1 MSEFQPFRPAHR
13 TGWRRARFPL
23 AAEIALGTLLLAV
36 LPLMSLVWLYFTATQ
51 AALETETRARMA
63 ALADQKAARIESFA
77 RDRLAEVRLLARM
90 PAVIDAVSDFSNLL
104 RRQRAE
110 EKHAANLGRYRTAL
124 GAADIFIIAADGRV
138 MYGDVDTFPVGLNL
152 ARGPGRTSV
161 LAGVFDRARTLLE
174 AEVSDFSY
182 LERSG
187 DLAAFVAAP
196 VLEDSTLIGVVALQI
211 DKRTVLD
218 IVTDTAAL
226 GRSGEAIVGG
236 KGVSAALLFGP
247 TRHQGELGSLYFDT
261 PLGGAMAKALS
272 GERGTDILL
281 DYRDE
286 PVIAAWRYLPTFRW
300 GLIVKADQAETLST
314 VERLKTAGTLTM
326 VGALLLTLLTTVLI
340 ARGIAA
346 PLAALSLAARSL
358 GGAQAPL
365 PAPVRGSRE
374 VAGLAEVFND
384 MAGKIYA
391 YQTGL
396 RRMVEDRTAELRAA
410 KDQAEAATYAKTEFL
425 AVMSHELRTPMNGV
439 IGLTELL
446 EAEPLSATARA
457 YVSTIRQSGEMLS
470 VLLDD
475 LLDISRIEAGHVSFD
490 NRDFNLGTLLR
501 GLVDL
506 TRVTAE
512 AKGLRV
518 DLTIEPDLPAHL
530 CGDPARLR
538 QVLFNLL
545 GNAVKFTPRG
555 AVRLTVTRAPVQE
568 AAQGQ
573 IGLRFTVEDTGIG
586 IPPDALPRLFDA
598 FYQVET
604 GTARRFGGSGLGL
617 AIGKRLVEG
626 MGGRMGVESQVGQ
639 GSRFWI
645 DLGFAI
651 STAPRAARPANRPL
665 SAPALVV
672 LLVEDEEVNRQVL
685 SGLLRRA
692 GHRVVI
698 AKDGPEALTAFES
711 HRVDAVLVD
720 LRLPGMDGYEVSRRL
735 LARATERAEP
745 LPILAVTA
753 NLMPDIFA
761 ACRRAGMSG
770 VLGKPIDS
778 GRLDRALAVISS
790 GEMLWDQEGA
800 GMPTAWR
807 SELPPD
813 LPPQNES
820 DAAPP
825 VLDPQPL
832 NELWEALGEEETRRL
847 LAVCRTVLKR
857 YLTDLTDAT
866 DAKSRAD
873 AAHKLAG
880 AAGNYGFARLRALAR
895 ALETNPND
903 RTALPTLRTVHS
915 DGLEALA
922 RWEAQAL
929 QSTGPGE
936 DVGL

>member
-1 MSEFQPFRPAHR
+1 MSDAKPFRPAR
-13 TGWRRARFPL
+13 RSFWRRARIPL

-51 AALETETRARMA
+51 SALETETRARMA
-63 ALADQKAARIESFA
+63 SLADQKAARIESFA
-77 RDRLAEVRLLARM
+77 RDRLSEVSLLARM
-90 PAVIDAVSDFSNLL
+90 PAVIAAVSDFGNLF
-104 RRQRAE
+104 RRQQAE
-110 EKHAANLGRYRTAL
+110 ARYAEDLNRYRVAI
-124 GAADIFIIAADGRV
+124 GAADIFLIAADGTV
-138 MYGDVDTFPVGLNL
+138 KFADVDKFHIGINL

-161 LAGVFDRARTLLE
+161 LAGVFDRARTLLQ

-196 VLEDSTLIGVVALQI
+196 VFEDGTLIGVVALQI
-211 DKRTVLD
+211 DKRTVID
-218 IVTDTAAL
+218 IIGDTAAL

-236 KGVSAALLFGP
+236 KGVQAALLFGP
-247 TRHQGELGSLYFDT
+247 VRHRQELGSLYFDT
-261 PLGGAMAKALS
+261 PLGTAMAKALN
-272 GERGTDILL
+272 GDRGTDILV
-281 DYRDE
+281 DYRGE

-326 VGALLLTLLTTVLI
+326 IGALLLTLLTTILI

-346 PLAALSLAARSL
+346 PLGALSQAARSL
-358 GGAQAPL
+358 GGTQAPL
-365 PAPVRGSRE
+365 PAPVQGSRE

-396 RRMVEDRTAELRAA
+396 RRMVDDRTAELRAA
-410 KDQAEAATYAKTEFL
+410 KEQAEAATYAKTEFL
-425 AVMSHELRTPMNGV
+425 AVMSHELRTPMNGI
-439 IGLTELL
+439 IGLAELL
-446 EAEPLSATARA
+446 EAEALSSTARA
-457 YVSTIRQSGEMLS
+457 YVATIRQSGEMLS

-475 LLDISRIEAGHVSFD
+475 LLDMSRIEAGQVSFD

-512 AKGLRV
+512 PKGLRV

-530 CGDPARLR
+530 MGDPARLR

-568 AAQGQ
+568 SATERIA
-573 IGLRFTVEDTGIG
+573 LRFTVEDTGIG
-586 IPPDALPRLFDA
+586 IPPEALPRLFDA
-598 FYQVET
+598 FYQVES

-626 MGGRMGVESQVGQ
+626 MGGRMGVDSLVGT

-645 DLGFAI
+645 DLSFARPVA
-651 STAPRAARPANRPL
+651 APTARPANRRRD
-665 SAPALVV
+665 APSLVA

-711 HRVDAVLVD
+711 HRVDVVLVD

-778 GRLDRALAVISS
+778 ARLDRALAVLSS
-790 GEMLWDQEGA
+790 GEMLWDQDDSTLS
-800 GMPTAWR
+800 PAWR
-807 SELPPD
+807 SEPVDAPTLPEAD
-813 LPPQNES
+813 AGPPL
-820 DAAPP
+820 
-825 VLDPQPL
+825 LDPQPL
-832 NELWEALGEEETRRL
+832 DELREALGEEETRRL
-847 LAVCRTVLKR
+847 LSVCRSVLDR
-857 YLTDLTDAT
+857 YLTDLAQAVDAP
-866 DAKSRAD
+866 ARAD

-895 ALETNPND
+895 DLEAAPEE
-903 RTALPTLRTVHS
+903 RGSIPTLRATHR
-915 DGLEALA
+915 DGLAVLA
-922 RWEAQAL
+922 AWEAQNLGGDDLAAD
-929 QSTGPGE
+929 PG
-936 DVGL
+936 L

>member
-1 MSEFQPFRPAHR
+1 MTAPRR
-13 TGWRRARFPL
+13 RGWLRARIPL
-23 AAEIALGTLLLAV
+23 AGEIALGTLLLAV

-77 RDRLAEVRLLARM
+77 RDRLSEVSLLARM
-90 PAVIDAVSDFSNLL
+90 PGVIAAVADFGNLL
-104 RRQRAE
+104 RRQQADATHE
-110 EKHAANLGRYRTAL
+110 ADLGRYRTAI
-124 GAADIFIIAADGRV
+124 GAADLFLIGADGTV
-138 MYGDVDTFPVGLNL
+138 MYGDVDKFPIGINL

-161 LAGVFDRARTLLE
+161 LAGVFDRARTLLQ

-182 LERSG
+182 HERSG
-187 DLAAFVAAP
+187 DLAAYVAAP
-196 VLEDSTLIGVVALQI
+196 VLQDGTLIGVVALQI
-211 DKRTVLD
+211 DKRTVID
-218 IVTDTAAL
+218 IIGDTAAL

-236 KGVSAALLFGP
+236 KGVQAALLFGP
-247 TRHQGELGSLYFDT
+247 VRHADSLRSLYFDT
-261 PLGGAMAKALS
+261 DLGGAMARALN
-272 GERGTDILL
+272 GDRGTDILI
-281 DYRDE
+281 DYRGA

-326 VGALLLTLLTTVLI
+326 IGALLLTLLTTVLI

-346 PLAALSLAARSL
+346 PLGVLSQAARAL
-358 GGAQAPL
+358 GGTQAPH
-365 PAPVRGSRE
+365 PAPVQGSRE
-374 VAGLAEVFND
+374 IAGLAEVFND

-396 RRMVEDRTAELRAA
+396 RRMVEDRTSELRAA

-425 AVMSHELRTPMNGV
+425 AVMSHELRTPMNGI

-475 LLDISRIEAGHVSFD
+475 LLDISRIEAGQVSFD

-512 AKGLRV
+512 PKGLRV
-518 DLTIEPDLPAHL
+518 DLTLEPGLPAHL
-530 CGDPARLR
+530 LGDPARLR

-568 AAQGQ
+568 SATES
-573 IGLRFTVEDTGIG
+573 ITLRFMVEDTGIG
-586 IPPDALPRLFDA
+586 IPADALPRLFDA
-598 FYQVET
+598 FYQVES

-626 MGGRMGVESQVGQ
+626 MGGQMGVESLPGV
-639 GSRFWI
+639 GSRFWV
-645 DLGFAI
+645 DLSFGFPA
-651 STAPRAARPANRPL
+651 AVPAARPAHPRRDT
-665 SAPALVV
+665 PALVV

-711 HRVDAVLVD
+711 HRIDVVLVD

-778 GRLDRALAVISS
+778 ARLDRALALLAA
-790 GEMLWDQEGA
+790 GEMLWDRDGEEG
-800 GMPTAWR
+800 PPRWR
-807 SELPPD
+807 SEPVAPVEPD
-813 LPPQNES
+813 AGVPL
-820 DAAPP
+820 
-825 VLDPQPL
+825 LDPQPL
-832 NELWEALGEEETRRL
+832 NELLEALGDAETRRL
-847 LAVCRTVLKR
+847 LAVCRSVLER
-857 YLTDLTDAT
+857 YLTDLTQAIDT
-866 DAKSRAD
+866 PSRAD

-895 ALETNPND
+895 QLEAAPQDRAIIPALRATH
-903 RTALPTLRTVHS
+903 R
-915 DGLEALA
+915 DGLVDLA
-922 RWEAQAL
+922 VWEAATL
-929 QSTGPGE
+929 GLNGPSA

>member
-1 MSEFQPFRPAHR
+1 M
-13 TGWRRARFPL
+13 
-23 AAEIALGTLLLAV
+23 I
-36 LPLMSLVWLYFTATQ
+36 
-51 AALETETRARMA
+51 
-63 ALADQKAARIESFA
+63 
-77 RDRLAEVRLLARM
+77 
-90 PAVIDAVSDFSNLL
+90 
-104 RRQRAE
+104 
-110 EKHAANLGRYRTAL
+110 
-124 GAADIFIIAADGRV
+124 
-138 MYGDVDTFPVGLNL
+138 
-152 ARGPGRTSV
+152 
-161 LAGVFDRARTLLE
+161 
-174 AEVSDFSY
+174 
-182 LERSG
+182 
-187 DLAAFVAAP
+187 
-196 VLEDSTLIGVVALQI
+196 
-211 DKRTVLD
+211 
-218 IVTDTAAL
+218 
-226 GRSGEAIVGG
+226 
-236 KGVSAALLFGP
+236 
-247 TRHQGELGSLYFDT
+247 
-261 PLGGAMAKALS
+261 
-272 GERGTDILL
+272 
-281 DYRDE
+281 
-286 PVIAAWRYLPTFRW
+286 
-300 GLIVKADQAETLST
+300 
-314 VERLKTAGTLTM
+314 
-326 VGALLLTLLTTVLI
+326 GALLLTLLTTILI

-346 PLAALSLAARSL
+346 PLAALSHAARSL
-358 GGAQAPL
+358 GGTQAPL
-365 PAPVRGSRE
+365 PAPVQGSRE

-396 RRMVEDRTAELRAA
+396 RRMVDDRTAELRSA

-425 AVMSHELRTPMNGV
+425 AVMSHELRTPMNGI

-446 EAEPLSATARA
+446 EAEQLSATARA

-490 NRDFNLGTLLR
+490 NRDFNLSTLLR

-512 AKGLRV
+512 AKGLRI
-518 DLTIEPDLPAHL
+518 DLTLEPDLPPHL
-530 CGDPARLR
+530 RGDPARLR

-568 AAQGQ
+568 SAHEQ
-573 IGLRFTVEDTGIG
+573 IILRFMVEDTGIG

-598 FYQVET
+598 FYQVES

-626 MGGRMGVESQVGQ
+626 MGGRMGVESQLGT

-651 STAPRAARPANRPL
+651 PTVAPAARPASRPR

-685 SGLLRRA
+685 SGLLRRS

-778 GRLDRALAVISS
+778 ARLDRALAMISS

-800 GMPTAWR
+800 GMPAAWR
-807 SELPPD
+807 SEPQPNLPAPAD
-813 LPPQNES
+813 TGPPL
-820 DAAPP
+820 
-825 VLDPQPL
+825 LDPQPL
-832 NELWEALGEEETRRL
+832 NELWDALGEDETRRL
-847 LAVCRTVLKR
+847 LAVCRNVLER
-857 YLTDLTDAT
+857 YLSDLTDALNA
-866 DAKSRAD
+866 DARAD

-895 ALETNPND
+895 ALEADPQD
-903 RTALPTLRTVHS
+903 RTNLPILRAVHRE
-915 DGLEALA
+915 GLLALEA
-922 RWEAQAL
+922 WEQTAL
-929 QSTGPGE
+929 GGASITP